1 MKIVMK
7 DIFLK
12 FMFNILKKYMTFTII
27 YHFRLKTV
35 KIEKVEKLVGRLQV
49 FQLFQFSILHDK
61 KICFSRKK
69 FKLVLNHRLVLRS

>member
-27 YHFRLKTV
+27 YHFSMKTM

-61 KICFSRKK
+61 KICFSREK
-69 FKLVLNHRLVLRS
+69 FKLVSNHRLVLRS